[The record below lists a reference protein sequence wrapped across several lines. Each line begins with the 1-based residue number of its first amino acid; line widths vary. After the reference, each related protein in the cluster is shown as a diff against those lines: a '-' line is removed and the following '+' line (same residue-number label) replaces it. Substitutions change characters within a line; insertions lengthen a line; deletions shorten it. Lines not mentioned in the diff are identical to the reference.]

1 MTLLMAAGQP
11 AAVARGARILLPAI
25 ESCMPISI
33 PKLLLALPIVLAACG
48 GPQAPRER
56 SSPSGKYYGGVFSA
70 NETEEL
76 RSLFP
81 LSLQQAAAHR
91 IGAQVYEGLVRLDAR
106 DLSIVPGLASSWQV
120 DPSGL
125 VYTFA
130 LREGVRFHDDP
141 CFPDGKGRL
150 LTADDVTLCFNR
162 ICTRDPENNFMFWLL
177 QDRVAGA
184 NAHYAEGAA
193 VESPVKGVSA
203 PDSRTIRFELMTPW
217 PGFLNVLAHQGC
229 WIYPKEAWEHYG
241 AEARW
246 HPVGTGPFRVKSFE
260 RGSVMVLERWADY
273 WGTDTDGA
281 PLPYLDAVRYTFVG
295 DKGQEL
301 DAFLG
306 GALSVVYELP
316 VDRTD
321 ALRPDAGYAVQSAPA
336 LSIQFYGLNMR
347 KPPFND
353 PRVRRAFGLAI
364 DRQALVDSVLDGLAI
379 VPEHGVVAPGLT
391 GYHYEMVPGLAH
403 DPQEA
408 RRLLADA
415 GYAGGEGLP
424 TVHLQV
430 NNNGFGYVKVAEA
443 AQAML
448 ERELGAR
455 VITSVLPA
463 QQHFT
468 RVERGEP
475 LFWREGWIA
484 DHPDPENFLALFY
497 GRNAPEDTAAASF
510 LNSTRFRDA
519 RFDSLFALAGRTAD
533 NTERLRLLALAE
545 SRLMEEL
552 PMLPLYH
559 ERSVRLVQ
567 RWVRDFPI
575 NGMEYRDLRT
585 VWMEPRSDR

>member
-1 MTLLMAAGQP
+1 M
-11 AAVARGARILLPAI
+11 I
-25 ESCMPISI
+25 
-33 PKLLLALPIVLAACG
+33 
-48 GPQAPRER
+48 
-56 SSPSGKYYGGVFSA
+56 
-70 NETEEL
+70 
-76 RSLFP
+76 
-81 LSLQQAAAHR
+81 
-91 IGAQVYEGLVRLDAR
+91 
-106 DLSIVPGLASSWQV
+106 
-120 DPSGL
+120 
-125 VYTFA
+125 
-130 LREGVRFHDDP
+130 
-141 CFPDGKGRL
+141 
-150 LTADDVTLCFNR
+150 
-162 ICTRDPENNFMFWLL
+162 
-177 QDRVAGA
+177 
-184 NAHYAEGAA
+184 
-193 VESPVKGVSA
+193 
-203 PDSRTIRFELMTPW
+203 
-217 PGFLNVLAHQGC
+217 
-229 WIYPKEAWEHYG
+229 
-241 AEARW
+241 
-246 HPVGTGPFRVKSFE
+246 
-260 RGSVMVLERWADY
+260 
-273 WGTDTDGA
+273 
-281 PLPYLDAVRYTFVG
+281 
-295 DKGQEL
+295 
-301 DAFLG
+301 
-306 GALSVVYELP
+306 YELP

-321 ALRPDAGYAVQSAPA
+321 VLKGDHDYVVQTTPA
-336 LSIQFYGLNMR
+336 LTIQFYGFNSR
-347 KPPFND
+347 KPPFD
-353 PRVRRAFGLAI
+353 DIRVRQAFSLAI
-364 DRQALVDSVLDGLAI
+364 DRQMLVDSVLDGLA
-379 VPEHGVVAPGLT
+379 VAAEHGVVAAGFKNYPYDT
-391 GYHYEMVPGLAH
+391 VPRTAF
-403 DPQEA
+403 DPERA
-408 RRLLADA
+408 RQLLAEA
-415 GYAGGEGLP
+415 GYPKGHGLP
-424 TVHLQV
+424 TVYLQV